1 MPLKSH
7 PVHLHTSRLHLRPMT
22 DADWD
27 TLLRWNQD
35 PEVLYYAD
43 YNPRSRTAF
52 AKVGFRV
59 VAHIALPPGG
69 KARSTCDMRIAR
81 TEWAAGANPLA

>member
-1 MPLKSH
+1 MIAL
-7 PVHLHTSRLHLRPMT
+7 
-22 DADWD
+22 D
-27 TLLRWNQD
+27 TN
-35 PEVLYYAD
+35 VLVRYLVRD
-43 YNPRSRTAF
+43 GWRGFFRSRSRTAF

-69 KARSTCDMRIAR
+69 KARSTCEMRIAR